1 MSLTQVS
8 YQDIN
13 LDAKVT
19 STLTGQEVITVP
31 LIGWKFHGHS
41 RRGMVLFPEVAW
53 VGVRTARCSHGLV
66 RWRKRYG
73 EAAM

>member
-53 VGVRTARCSHGLV
+53 VGVRTAGGSNASKAYRRS
-66 RWRKRYG
+66 
-73 EAAM
+73 